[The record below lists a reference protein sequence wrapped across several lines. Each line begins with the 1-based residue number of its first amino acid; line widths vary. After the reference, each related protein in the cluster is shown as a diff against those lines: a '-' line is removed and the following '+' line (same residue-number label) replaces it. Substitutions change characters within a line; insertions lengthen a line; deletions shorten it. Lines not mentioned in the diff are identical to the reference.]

1 MEVKLVSVTENPEKT
16 IAYIARVSNPEN
28 QDNPDYVK
36 LIKYLLRNGHFSP
49 FEHAFMTFE
58 ITTSMAIG
66 EQLLRHRS
74 FTFQKFSGRYSQFTE
89 FEPIEIRRQAVKN
102 RQSSLDV
109 FDPMV
114 DNPMSPFFRYDGNNM
129 VMTQEKASEVI
140 ETALRKMKAVY
151 FALIDAGVAKEQARF
166 VLPAATQTTMYMTG
180 SIRSWIH
187 YIELRDTDHVQKEH
201 RLITQQIRG
210 IFNEYLPTVAE
221 ALAQL
226 QKEKEDKEYLWKL
239 LKSDGYVNV
248 DDFKKERN
256 I

>member
-1 MEVKLVSVTENPEKT
+1 MEVKLISVTENPEKT

-28 QDNPDYVK
+28 QANPDYGK

-89 FEPIEIRRQAVKN
+89 FEPIELRKQAIKN
-102 RQSSLDV
+102 RQSSLEA
-109 FDPMV
+109 F
-114 DNPMSPFFRYDGNNM
+114 NPIVYDTEIPIYAGDLITTFM
-129 VMTQEKASEVI
+129 YEAKHLYEK
-140 ETALRKMKAVY
+140 
-151 FALIDAGVAKEQARF
+151 LIGLGVAKEQARF

-210 IFNEYLPTVAE
+210 IFNQYLPTVAE

-226 QKEKEDKEYLWKL
+226 QKEKEDKEFLYSL
-239 LKSDGYVNV
+239 LNAGHIKIGQGTETGTVIVQEGIY
-248 DDFKKERN
+248 ETRN
-256 I
+256 R